1 MQVND
6 FEVRIGKYVKSD
18 PRVSITMPSFNV
30 APYISAA
37 IESILSQSFTD
48 YEIIVVN
55 DGSPDTEALED
66 SLEPYFDYVIYANQE
81 HGGVSSARNT
91 GLRLAR
97 APIIAQLDADDQWLP
112 NFLSTLMEVMDRRP
126 DLDVL
131 YSNAVIFG
139 GSPDDGKEKMELS
152 GSSGEVTFDRLISE
166 KCTVLSSSL
175 IGRKEIFHR
184 AGGFDESLR
193 ASEDFDMWLRIL
205 KCGGR
210 IDYNRS
216 VLARSRRRRDSLSA
230 DNVMMCRSILRVLSK
245 TERTQNLTPEEQ
257 RTIAE
262 GKLKWEAFL
271 NLSEGKR
278 ALADEDVDLAID
290 RLTKANRYYKKRKI
304 SLLLRL
310 LRIAPRAAMNML
322 RNRFEDN

>member
-6 FEVRIGKYVKSD
+6 VDVRIGKYVKSD
-18 PRVSITMPSFNV
+18 PRVSIMMPSFNV

-55 DGSPDTEALED
+55 DGSPDTEAFEK
-66 SLEPYFDYVIYANQE
+66 SLEPYFDHVVYVTQE
-81 HGGVSSARNT
+81 HGGVAAARNT

-97 APIIAQLDADDQWLP
+97 APIIAQLDPDDEWLP
-112 NFLSTLMEVMDRRP
+112 NFLSTLIQVMDRRP
-126 DLDVL
+126 DLDVV

-139 GSPDDGKEKMELS
+139 GTGYDGKQKMELS

-166 KCTVLSSSL
+166 KCTVLSSL
-175 IGRKEIFHR
+175 IGKKEIFVR
-184 AGGFDESLR
+184 VGGFDESLR

-210 IDYNRS
+210 IDYDRS
-216 VLARSRRRRDSLSA
+216 VLARSRRRKDSLSA
-230 DNVMMCRSILRVLSK
+230 NDVMMCGSILRVLSK
-245 TERTQNLTPEEQ
+245 AERTLSPTLEERQ
-257 RTIAE
+257 IIAE
-262 GKLKWEAFL
+262 SRLKWEAFL

-278 ALADEDVDLAID
+278 ALVDEDADLAID
-290 RLTKANRYYKKRKI
+290 RLTKANRYYKKQKI
-304 SLLLRL
+304 SLLIRL
-310 LRIAPRAAMNML
+310 LQIAPRAAINML
-322 RNRFEDN
+322 RGRFEDS

>member
-152 GSSGEVTFDRLISE
+152 GSSGEVTFDRLIS
-166 KCTVLSSSL
+166 
-175 IGRKEIFHR
+175 
-184 AGGFDESLR
+184 
-193 ASEDFDMWLRIL
+193 
-205 KCGGR
+205 
-210 IDYNRS
+210 
-216 VLARSRRRRDSLSA
+216 
-230 DNVMMCRSILRVLSK
+230 
-245 TERTQNLTPEEQ
+245 
-257 RTIAE
+257 
-262 GKLKWEAFL
+262 
-271 NLSEGKR
+271 
-278 ALADEDVDLAID
+278 
-290 RLTKANRYYKKRKI
+290 
-304 SLLLRL
+304 
-310 LRIAPRAAMNML
+310 
-322 RNRFEDN
+322 